1 MMEFAKNTFS
11 LINNS
16 LLCEKIKPLYFGR
29 KISEN
34 SENRMS

>member
-1 MMEFAKNTFS
+1 MIEFAKKTFS

-16 LLCEKIKPLYFGR
+16 LLCKKIKPLYFGG